1 MLMGGGGIA
10 NKTKIIK
17 CRVTPE
23 EYEIIIKKAKKA
35 NMNLS
40 RYLSFSALEK
50 DIVVFEDLKKFTH
63 QLSKVGVNLNQIA
76 MLCHQGKITCPDIL
90 PVKKVVTEI
99 WQSLTSLTQKT
110 KRTRG

>member
-1 MLMGGGGIA
+1 MVMGGGGIA

-50 DIVVFEDLKKFTH
+50 DIACF
-63 QLSKVGVNLNQIA
+63 
-76 MLCHQGKITCPDIL
+76 
-90 PVKKVVTEI
+90 
-99 WQSLTSLTQKT
+99 
-110 KRTRG
+110 